1 MKSSGYSRRDVLA
14 GAVLSAASFGF
25 GVALGGRLLPWAAKD
40 SPEAWE
46 GDFRFRE
53 GATSAIAFHPFL
65 NSHNRPGHAENPI
78 RTDAALQGI
87 RDFQNSTPESVL
99 SSIPR
104 PRLIEKDPLELLR
117 IVHDEKY
124 IEKMREKLPKADFLN
139 SSRWAPYGGEF
150 AFPAAV
156 LAATL
161 TSELGKKIFAG
172 EVQNGFSVIRPPG
185 HHAGSDFGG
194 GYCLFNN
201 VAVAAKTVSNLANT
215 ANNASAVTEGSR
227 VAIVDLDV
235 HHGNGTEEIFYKDP
249 SVLYVSIHQDEWP
262 YTGAIDRTGEGEG
275 RGTNINVPL
284 PPGSGDRAWMTAV
297 EKVVI
302 PSIQRFAPAMIFVSM
317 GFDTY
322 WRDPQGSMNVTS
334 VGQAQMLSRLYA
346 LAAEICGGKICVVL
360 EGGYMPDALRAGSK
374 NVMKV
379 LSGQLEGFVEPFA
392 VPQFDSEDAAK
403 VEQILQKV
411 LRLHGL
417 KTNS

>member
-1 MKSSGYSRRDVLA
+1 MKSSGYTRRDVLA
-14 GAVLSAASFGF
+14 GAVLSAASIGF
-25 GVALGGRLLPWAAKD
+25 GVALGGRLLPWASKH

-46 GDFRFRE
+46 GDFRFRD

-87 RDFQNSTPESVL
+87 RNFQKSTPESDL
-99 SSIPR
+99 YSIPR
-104 PRLIEKDPLELLR
+104 PLLVEADPLGLLR

-124 IEKMREKLPKADFLN
+124 IEKIREKLPEADFLN

-150 AFPAAV
+150 AFQAAV

-161 TSELGKKIFAG
+161 TSELGKRIFAG

-201 VAVAAKTVSNLANT
+201 VAVAAKSVANVAT
-215 ANNASAVTEGSR
+215 QNNR

-262 YTGAIDRTGEGEG
+262 FTGAIDRAGEGEG

-284 PPGSGDRAWMTAV
+284 PTGAGDRAWMMAV

-302 PSIQRFAPAMIFVSM
+302 PSIRRFAPAMIFVSM

-334 VGQAQMLSRLYA
+334 VGQAQMLSRLNA
-346 LAAEICGGKICVVL
+346 LAAEICDGKICVVL
-360 EGGYMPDALRAGSK
+360 EGGYMPDALRAGSE

-379 LSGQLEGFVEPFA
+379 LSGQSEGFVEPFA
-392 VPQFDSEDAAK
+392 VPQFDFEDADK

-417 KTNS
+417 KKK